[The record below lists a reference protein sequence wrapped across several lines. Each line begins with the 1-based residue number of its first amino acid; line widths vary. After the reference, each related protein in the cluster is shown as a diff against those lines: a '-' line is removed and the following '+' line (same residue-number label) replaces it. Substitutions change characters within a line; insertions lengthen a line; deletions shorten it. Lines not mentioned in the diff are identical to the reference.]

1 MDLKKDIEEKYKEN
15 ILNLSKKE
23 LDIYIKK
30 LAKDYY
36 SAFFSNDVLAFE
48 RTLTNI
54 TLIESIG
61 AGANIKEFVNYC
73 LLNEINTI
81 LTKNVASDVVLESFE
96 FKLNEVELPEGL
108 IWTVPP
114 FENER
119 IRNIWLNIAELD
131 VTYTKKLNDLKTEI
145 EQLQEQKQQLL
156 EIVASKELESSEV
169 ATVNRI
175 DSYEGINFS
184 EFDFNIADVN
194 NVFKEQEL

>member
-1 MDLKKDIEEKYKEN
+1 MDLKKNVEDQYKEN

-23 LDIYIKK
+23 LELYIRK

-36 SAFFSNDVLAFE
+36 SAFFSNDVLAYE
-48 RTLTNI
+48 RTLANI

-73 LLNEINTI
+73 LLNEINTT
-81 LTKNVASDVVLESFE
+81 LNKNVASDVVLESFE

-108 IWTVPP
+108 TWIEAP

-119 IRNIWLNIAELD
+119 IRNIWLNIAKLN
-131 VTYTKKLNDLKTEI
+131 VKYNKKLHELKTEI

-156 EIVASKELESSEV
+156 EIVASKELGSNEV
-169 ATVNRI
+169 AVVNRI

-194 NVFKEQEL
+194 KVFEEQEL

>member
-1 MDLKKDIEEKYKEN
+1 MDLKKNIEDQYKEN

-23 LDIYIKK
+23 LEVYIRK

-36 SAFFSNDVLAFE
+36 SAFFSNDGLAFE
-48 RTLTNI
+48 RTLANI

-73 LLNEINTI
+73 LLNEINTT
-81 LTKNVASDVVLESFE
+81 LNKNVDSDVVLESFE

-108 IWTVPP
+108 VWQEPP
-114 FENER
+114 WEKSR
-119 IRNIWLNIAELD
+119 IAEVYEKLSWINIKYD
-131 VTYTKKLNDLKTEI
+131 KKLNELKTEI

-156 EIVASKELESSEV
+156 EIATSKELESNEV
-169 ATVNRI
+169 AVVNRI

-184 EFDFNIADVN
+184 EYDFSLEDVQT
-194 NVFKEQEL
+194 VAKTYD

>member
-1 MDLKKDIEEKYKEN
+1 M
-15 ILNLSKKE
+15 
-23 LDIYIKK
+23 DIYIKK

>member
-1 MDLKKDIEEKYKEN
+1 MDLKKNIEDQYKEN

-23 LDIYIKK
+23 LEVYIRK

-36 SAFFSNDVLAFE
+36 SAFFSNDGLAYE
-48 RTLTNI
+48 RTLANI

-73 LLNEINTI
+73 LLNEINTT
-81 LTKNVASDVVLESFE
+81 LNKNVDSDVVLESFE

-108 IWTVPP
+108 TWIEAP

-119 IRNIWLNIAELD
+119 IRKIWLNIAKLN
-131 VTYTKKLNDLKTEI
+131 VKYNKKLHELKTEI

-156 EIVASKELESSEV
+156 EIVASKELESNEV
-169 ATVNRI
+169 AVVNRI

-194 NVFKEQEL
+194 KVFEEQEL

>member
-1 MDLKKDIEEKYKEN
+1 MDLKRNIEDRYKEN

-23 LDIYIKK
+23 LDVYIRK

-36 SAFFSNDVLAFE
+36 SAFFSNDVLAYE
-48 RTLTNI
+48 RTLANI

-81 LTKNVASDVVLESFE
+81 LNKNVDSEVVLESFE

-108 IWTVPP
+108 TWIEAP

-119 IRNIWLNIAELD
+119 IRNIWLNIA
-131 VTYTKKLNDLKTEI
+131 KLNVKYNNKLHELKTEI
-145 EQLQEQKQQLL
+145 KQLQEQKQQLL
-156 EIVASKELESSEV
+156 EIVASKELESNEV
-169 ATVNRI
+169 AIVNEI

-184 EFDFNIADVN
+184 EFDFDISYIEE
-194 NVFKEQEL
+194 VFKEEE

>member
-1 MDLKKDIEEKYKEN
+1 MDLKRNIEDQYKEN

-23 LDIYIKK
+23 LDLYIRK

-36 SAFFSNDVLAFE
+36 SNFFSNNGLAYE
-48 RTLTNI
+48 RTLNNI
-54 TLIESIG
+54 KLIESIG